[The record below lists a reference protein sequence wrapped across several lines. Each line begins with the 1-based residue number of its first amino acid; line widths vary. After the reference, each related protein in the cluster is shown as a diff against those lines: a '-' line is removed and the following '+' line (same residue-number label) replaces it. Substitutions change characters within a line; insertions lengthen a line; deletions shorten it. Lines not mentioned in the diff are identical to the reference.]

1 MRGADLSKSLLYD
14 ITQYENLLLDNT
26 AKLNNSI
33 LNDQKLVNYL
43 ISKKPDLRYTKITNK
58 NMLKDFMKKMN
69 WHNML

>member
-43 ISKKPDLRYTKITNK
+43 ISKKPDLQYTKITNK

-69 WHNML
+69 LHNML